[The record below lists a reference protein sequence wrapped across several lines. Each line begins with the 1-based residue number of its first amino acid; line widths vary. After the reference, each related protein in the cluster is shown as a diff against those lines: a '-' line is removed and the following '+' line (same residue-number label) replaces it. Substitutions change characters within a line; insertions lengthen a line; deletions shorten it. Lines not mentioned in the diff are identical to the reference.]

1 LSDYAL
7 SGSVLTR
14 DLHAANGKLVAA
26 RGEIIDLARL
36 KAVASR
42 AVKQDRQR
50 PLHET
55 PLADAVL
62 EAFDAPP
69 LNHFVVDPDARA
81 KVADALVEIRFP
93 DGVWDELDLLRSEDP
108 LRHQHAIWTSVVSA
122 RLFRAALGEAPGL
135 SRLIGGAL
143 VHDIGMRHA
152 SPRLRSKR
160 DHLTR
165 AEAMALEDHP
175 LLGALLL
182 ANACGD
188 SPAVHFALLHH
199 SRSGFGYP
207 RVEGRPPLRGLDLI
221 SVASAFAAMVA
232 PRPYRLQPFDAR
244 GAADQ
249 LCDEAAAGHFDA
261 RAVKLLIHCL
271 RGAKGAIKEVRLPKR
286 QTGFRPERNHHGVE
300 LPQGA

>member
-50 PLHET
+50 PLHEP

-93 DGVWDELDLLRSEDP
+93 DGVWDELELLRSDDP
-108 LRHQHAIWTSVVSA
+108 LRHQHAI
-122 RLFRAALGEAPGL
+122 
-135 SRLIGGAL
+135 
-143 VHDIGMRHA
+143 
-152 SPRLRSKR
+152 
-160 DHLTR
+160 
-165 AEAMALEDHP
+165 
-175 LLGALLL
+175 
-182 ANACGD
+182 
-188 SPAVHFALLHH
+188 
-199 SRSGFGYP
+199 
-207 RVEGRPPLRGLDLI
+207 
-221 SVASAFAAMVA
+221 
-232 PRPYRLQPFDAR
+232 
-244 GAADQ
+244 
-249 LCDEAAAGHFDA
+249 
-261 RAVKLLIHCL
+261 
-271 RGAKGAIKEVRLPKR
+271 
-286 QTGFRPERNHHGVE
+286 
-300 LPQGA
+300 